1 MKCDYKIG
9 QIIEGVIT
17 GVKPYGAFVKVDEQ
31 TTGLIHISEISDDF
45 VRDINFF
52 VKQGEKIISK
62 VIDVDKENHQLR
74 LSLKAL
80 NYSHR
85 KERLKKVQK
94 RSLLPDNDIG
104 FDSLKEHLP
113 LWIEEK

>member
-45 VRDINFF
+45 VRI
-52 VKQGEKIISK
+52 
-62 VIDVDKENHQLR
+62 
-74 LSLKAL
+74 
-80 NYSHR
+80 
-85 KERLKKVQK
+85 
-94 RSLLPDNDIG
+94 
-104 FDSLKEHLP
+104 
-113 LWIEEK
+113 